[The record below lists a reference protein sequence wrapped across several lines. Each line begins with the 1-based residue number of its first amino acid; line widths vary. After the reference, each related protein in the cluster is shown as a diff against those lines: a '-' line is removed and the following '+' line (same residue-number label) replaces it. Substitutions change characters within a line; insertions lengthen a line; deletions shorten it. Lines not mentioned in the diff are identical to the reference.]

1 PDFMFDILL
10 RRTSAMNS
18 ILNTTKTRQGM
29 IAGIVLIAFI
39 STAAFGQYPGGGAA
53 PSYGN
58 KGAVIGGVAAG
69 AAVGVGLIYW
79 KTRSH
84 AKLQGCVAGD
94 GDKLVTEKD
103 KQTYNLTNKQ
113 NQSLKPG
120 ERVELLGK
128 KAKNAAGEPTF
139 EVHKMSRDLGQ
150 CTVAETAEVRT

>member
-1 PDFMFDILL
+1 MKS
-10 RRTSAMNS
+10 R
-18 ILNTTKTRQGM
+18 LNTARTLQGL
-29 IAGIVLIAFI
+29 IAGIVLIAFT
-39 STAAFGQYPGGGAA
+39 SSAAFAQYPGGGAA

-69 AAVGVGLIYW
+69 AAVGAGLIYW

-128 KAKNAAGEPTF
+128 KAKNAAGESTF

-150 CTVAETAEVRT
+150 CTVAETAEVRTQK

>member
-1 PDFMFDILL
+1 MK
-10 RRTSAMNS
+10 T
-18 ILNTTKTRQGM
+18 ILNTTRTLQSLTAK
-29 IAGIVLIAFI
+29 ILLIAFT
-39 STAAFGQYPGGGAA
+39 SGAAFAQYPGGGAA

-94 GDKLVTEKD
+94 GDKLVSEKD
-103 KQTYNLTNKQ
+103 KQTYSLTNKQ

-120 ERVELLGK
+120 ARVELVGK
-128 KAKNAAGEPTF
+128 KTRNAAGERIF
-139 EVHKMSRDLGQ
+139 EVQKMSKDLGQ
-150 CTVAETAEVRT
+150 CTVAETAQLTTQK